1 LTLFFILMNIK
12 RFTHWLSQTVKLRFL
27 MLLNHSFQILSPEAA
42 LTGPV
47 PAEFRLPRISPAE
60 RPEVASIRSPDQE
73 LTFPDR
79 RTSRRTPVLFL
90 SQNFG
95 SLFLNLYFLSLNYAQ
110 TVT

>member
-1 LTLFFILMNIK
+1 MNIK
-12 RFTHWLSQTVKLRFL
+12 IFTHWLSQTVKLRFL

-47 PAEFRLPRISPAE
+47 PAEFRLPRISLAE

-79 RTSRRTPVLFL
+79 RTSRRTPVQFL

-95 SLFLNLYFLSLNYAQ
+95 SLIVIFEFVFFKS
-110 TVT
+110 